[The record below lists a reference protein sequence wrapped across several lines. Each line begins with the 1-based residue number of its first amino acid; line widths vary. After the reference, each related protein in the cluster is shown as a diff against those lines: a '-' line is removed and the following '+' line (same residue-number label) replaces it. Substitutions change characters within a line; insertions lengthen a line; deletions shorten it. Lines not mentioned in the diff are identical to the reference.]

1 MTYDEWMEEVDNYL
15 RNKCGLVS
23 SDLADGPSRDAF
35 DSGNSPEDYAN
46 ELLED
51 NGYPLG
57 DE

>member
-1 MTYDEWMEEVDNYL
+1 MEKVESYLLGKVGMT
-15 RNKCGLVS
+15 S

-35 DSGNSPEDYAN
+35 DGGDSPEDYAN

-51 NGYPLG
+51 NGYPMD